1 MTIKQIY
8 KGVITAIIT
17 PQKDG
22 KIDLDAFNMLL
33 DRQIAANIDGI
44 VVAGST
50 GEGVCL
56 SPREIDQLLSCACAA
71 VKSANIPIIGGISTA
86 STAEALD
93 KIDAMQKHD
102 IDGLMLTVPYYIKP
116 SKKGVIE
123 HYRTLHDNSNL
134 PILVYNHPGRTGTS
148 LDDNTIIEISR
159 MERIMALKDASG
171 NLERPLVLE
180 TSAELK
186 NDFSFL
192 TGNDDEVLSYMVS
205 GGSGVVSVLSNI
217 IPKTMKRLVE
227 YINNNQVE
235 EAVKLYEE
243 IIQVSEKIFAL
254 PNPIG
259 VKCAHMHMGHCRDEM
274 RMPLMPAEGRASDA
288 IMSIV
293 EVINGLEENN

>member
-1 MTIKQIY
+1 MTITQIY

-22 KIDLDAFNMLL
+22 QIDLDAFNMLL
-33 DRQIAANIDGI
+33 DRQIAANTDGI

-56 SPREIDQLLSCACAA
+56 SPKEIDQLLSCACAA
-71 VKSANIPIIGGISTA
+71 VKGTNIPIIGGISTA

-134 PILVYNHPGRTGTS
+134 PILVYNHPDRTGTS
-148 LDDNTIIEISR
+148 LDDDTIAELSR

-171 NLERPLVLE
+171 NIQRPSVLE
-180 TSAELK
+180 TSAGLK

-192 TGNDDEVLSYMVS
+192 TGNDDEVLSYMAS
-205 GGSGVVSVLSNI
+205 AGNGVVSVLSNI
-217 IPKTMKRLVE
+217 MPKAMKRLVE
-227 YINNNQVE
+227 YLNNNQTE
-235 EAVKLYEE
+235 KAAKLNKEVMK
-243 IIQVSEKIFAL
+243 VSEKIFAL

-259 VKCAHMHMGHCRDEM
+259 VKCAHMHMGHCHGEM
-274 RMPLMPAEGRASDA
+274 RMPLMPAEGRASDD
-288 IMSIV
+288 IRSIV
-293 EVINGLEENN
+293 EVINDLEER